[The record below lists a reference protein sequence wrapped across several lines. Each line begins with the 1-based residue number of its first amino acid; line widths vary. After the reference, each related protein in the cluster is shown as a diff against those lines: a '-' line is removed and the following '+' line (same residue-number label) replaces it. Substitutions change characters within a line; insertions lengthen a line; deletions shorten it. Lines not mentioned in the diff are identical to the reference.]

1 MDKQT
6 LKNTTTYG
14 ANNMTLVQLQAVL
27 GQRVRIATDESLSY
41 VRRQQEAEIS
51 RDVASL
57 AKQMINNADV
67 ILRVNKL
74 VSEGKLK
81 NEAVTDLVG

>member
-1 MDKQT
+1 MDNKT
-6 LKNTTTYG
+6 LKNNTTYG

-27 GQRVRIATDESLSY
+27 GRRVEIAQDESLSY
-41 VRRQQEAEIS
+41 ARRNQEAEIS
-51 RDVASL
+51 RDIASL

-74 VSEGKLK
+74 SGEGKLK
-81 NEAVTDLVG
+81 NEAIIDIVG